1 MDFLEKLEPY
11 LVSDDLLVQD
21 FVLHTLQDYPKV
33 PSEWTFRLL
42 QEAMENNEKE
52 TSILTTISKHS
63 FNENSVKMLIK
74 GLLKAE
80 KTRKYLYLSLFDQ
93 VEPRVLIKHQHDLE
107 SYFSEEMWEFLHFL
121 VSCTEDQLWGELGTV
136 LATLEQGTNF
146 NQQVFNKGKRIAYTL
161 VQNDWISED
170 EIDFIF
176 NESLNKRWF
185 SYDGILAVYMIG
197 LRQLEKHIPILASL
211 LMRDED
217 ILLEEVSDTLTAFQT
232 DDVVNAVEPFLNRES
247 SLIYSASILGNIKT
261 PKAISTLRSS
271 YSKLESAEDKEA
283 IFEMLAHQLSL
294 EGMPEIIDFME
305 HSIESFLVD
314 REQVAYGY
322 FTVIGEKHANL
333 LDWKQMALKR
343 ELPFRNES
351 KNGFANGPLM
361 IQPAPIENTTKVGR
375 NDPCPCGSGKKFK
388 KCCLTI

>member
-1 MDFLEKLEPY
+1 VIFVDFLEKLEPY
-11 LVSDDLLVQD
+11 LVSNDLLVQD

-33 PSEWTFRLL
+33 PLEWTFRLL
-42 QEAMENNEKE
+42 QEAIENNEKE

-74 GLLKAE
+74 GLLKEE
-80 KTRKYLYLSLFDQ
+80 KTRKHLYLSLFDQ

-107 SYFSEEMWEFLHFL
+107 SYFPEEMWEFLHFL

-146 NQQVFNKGKRIAYTL
+146 NHQVFNKGKRIAYTL

-211 LMRDED
+211 LTRDED
-217 ILLEEVSDTLTAFQT
+217 ILLEEVSDTLTAIQT

-271 YSKLESAEDKEA
+271 YSKLESEDKEA

-343 ELPFRNES
+343 ELPFRN
-351 KNGFANGPLM
+351 GFANGPSM
-361 IQPAPIENTTKVGR
+361 IQPSPIENTTKVGR

-388 KCCLTI
+388 NCCLTI